1 MWFLKIIFS
10 ELFICRQ
17 ILLSGVFWCSLI
29 RPVVHMNCHTILKA
43 EKRAQSWCLVLLFC
57 FFYRSFSLENDLT
70 NSCII
75 QRSVW
80 VYVRGPFSCLCGDR
94 MSLRFIHSSFSP
106 FLSVSRFLIFF
117 CNFINHLAQRAVL
130 HHWCIKTQYLHRK
143 WW

>member
-43 EKRAQSWCLVLLFC
+43 EKRAQSWCLVLLFW
-57 FFYRSFSLENDLT
+57 FFLPVIFSVKWLDNQLHHPEVSVSLFQRPIFLFVWGQNESSVHSQFSLSLPFSFSLFY
-70 NSCII
+70 I
-75 QRSVW
+75 
-80 VYVRGPFSCLCGDR
+80 
-94 MSLRFIHSSFSP
+94 
-106 FLSVSRFLIFF
+106 F

-130 HHWCIKTQYLHRK
+130 HHWCIKPQYLHRK

>member
-17 ILLSGVFWCSLI
+17 ILLSGVFWCSLV

-43 EKRAQSWCLVLLFC
+43 EKSAQSWCLVLLFF
-57 FFYRSFSLENDLT
+57 FFYPSFSLENDLT
-70 NSCII
+70 ISCII

-80 VYVRGPFSCLCGDR
+80 VYFRGPFSCLCGDR
-94 MSLRFIHSSFSP
+94 NESSVHSQFSLSLPFSFSL
-106 FLSVSRFLIFF
+106 FYIF

-130 HHWCIKTQYLHRK
+130 HHWCIKPQYLHRK